1 MGFAIS
7 NTSAAAV
14 ITSISTPS
22 SITGELTIT
31 SGSLPLIQG
40 DLISGSNTT
49 ITDTG
54 GSPFGS
60 IEMFLQQ
67 GDAQIDTYV
76 NNTLYSSDRYGSGFI
91 SLQTPILQ
99 SSDSLTMS
107 VSDPSFDCYSIG
119 EWGGDIPEQITQ
131 QSDGKMIYVGYFT
144 SYAGVAANRI
154 VRLNTDFSIDD
165 TFVYGTGFNA
175 EANAV
180 AIQPDGKILV
190 GGNFTSYNGTS
201 RNRIV
206 RLNTDGSLDTTFSI
220 GTGFNATVFSIVVQ
234 PDGKILASGDFTQ
247 YSGSSRSKLV
257 RLNSTGSIDTTFAN
271 PSTINNTIYQ
281 IALQTDNKV
290 VIGGLFSTV
299 SGVTCGGI
307 ARLTTGGTID
317 NTFQLSGFT
326 TGAGGLGVY
335 GLSIDPSGKIICG
348 GNFNTYSG
356 ASVGADIARL
366 NTDGTYDSTFAVGSG
381 ITGSDRFV
389 IDVIPTNGKYLI
401 TGVFDNFNGSSVGSI
416 MRLNDDGSL
425 DTTFNTGTG
434 VGYDTNA
441 FGAPA
446 YIQSDGNYNM
456 AGVFSD
462 YDGTPT
468 TNMIVLDP
476 MGKLLNCE
484 I

>member
-31 SGSLPLIQG
+31 GGTLPLIQG

-67 GDAQIDTYV
+67 GDAQIDTFV

-99 SSDSLTMS
+99 SGDSLTMS
-107 VSDPSFDCYSIG
+107 VSDADFDCYSIG
-119 EWGGDIPEQITQ
+119 EWGGDIPEMITQ

-144 SYAGVAANRI
+144 SYAGVDANRI

-190 GGNFTSYNGTS
+190 GGNFTQYNGTA

-206 RLNTDGSLDTTFSI
+206 RLNTDGSLDTTFGI
-220 GTGFNATVFSIVVQ
+220 GTGFNNSVWSIVVQ
-234 PDGKILASGDFTQ
+234 PDNKILVAGQFSG
-247 YSGSSRSKLV
+247 YSGSARSGV
-257 RLNSTGSIDTTFAN
+257 IRLTSTGSIDTTFAN
-271 PSTINNTIYQ
+271 ISPVNNTVYQ
-281 IALQTDNKV
+281 VALQSDGK
-290 VIGGLFSTV
+290 ILMGGIFSTV

-326 TGAGGLGVY
+326 TGGGNGIYGV
-335 GLSIDPSGKIICG
+335 SIDPSGKIICG
-348 GNFNTYSG
+348 GSFNTYSG
-356 ASVGADIARL
+356 ASVGGDIARL
-366 NTDGTYDSTFAVGSG
+366 NTNGTYDSTFAVGSG
-381 ITGSDRFV
+381 ITGSTRFV
-389 IDVIPTNGKYLI
+389 VDVIPTNGKYLI

-416 MRLNDDGSL
+416 MRLNNDGSL

-434 VGYDTNA
+434 TGYDTNA
-441 FGAPA
+441 FGAPS
-446 YIQSDGNYNM
+446 YIQSDGNYNF
-456 AGVFSD
+456 ASVFSS
-462 YDGTPT
+462 YDGTST

-476 MGKLLNCE
+476 MGQLLNCE

>member
-1 MGFAIS
+1 
-7 NTSAAAV
+7 
-14 ITSISTPS
+14 
-22 SITGELTIT
+22 
-31 SGSLPLIQG
+31 
-40 DLISGSNTT
+40 
-49 ITDTG
+49 
-54 GSPFGS
+54 
-60 IEMFLQQ
+60 MFLQQ

-91 SLQTPILQ
+91 SLQTPIIQ
-99 SSDSLTMS
+99 SGDSLTMS
-107 VSDPSFDCYSIG
+107 VSDADFDCYSIG
-119 EWGGDIPEQITQ
+119 EWGGDIPEMITQ

-154 VRLNTDFSIDD
+154 IRLNTDFSIDD

-175 EANAV
+175 ETNAV

-190 GGNFTSYNGTS
+190 GGGFTQYNGTA

-220 GTGFNATVFSIVVQ
+220 GTGFNNAIWSITIQ
-234 PDGKILASGDFTQ
+234 PDGKILVGGQFTS
-247 YSGSSRSKLV
+247 YSGSARAGV
-257 RLNSTGSIDTTFAN
+257 IRLTNTGSIDTTFAN
-271 PSTINNTIYQ
+271 ISPVNNTVYQ
-281 IALQTDNKV
+281 VALQSDGK
-290 VIGGLFSTV
+290 ILMGGIFSTV

-307 ARLTTGGTID
+307 ARLSSTGIID
-317 NTFQLSGFT
+317 DTFQLSGFT
-326 TGAGGLGVY
+326 TGAGNGVF
-335 GLSIDPSGKIICG
+335 GLSVDPSGKIICG
-348 GNFNTYSG
+348 GAFNTYSG
-356 ASVGADIARL
+356 ASVGGDIARL
-366 NTDGTYDSTFAVGSG
+366 NTDGTYDATFNVGSG
-381 ITGSDRFV
+381 VTGTSRFV
-389 IDVIPTNGKYLI
+389 VDVIPTNGKYLI

-434 VGYDTNA
+434 TGYDTNA
-441 FGAPA
+441 FGAPG
-446 YIQSDGNYNM
+446 YIQSDGNYNF
-456 AGVFSD
+456 ASVFSS

>member
-91 SLQTPILQ
+91 SLQTPIIQ
-99 SSDSLTMS
+99 SGDSLTMS
-107 VSDPSFDCYSIG
+107 VSGPDATCYSIG
-119 EWGGDIPEQITQ
+119 EWGGDIPEQIEQ
-131 QSDGKMIYVGYFT
+131 QADGKMVYVGYYT
-144 SYAGVAANRI
+144 SYAGVSANRI
-154 VRLNTDFSIDD
+154 IRLNTDFSIDD

-175 EANAV
+175 EATAV

-190 GGNFTSYNGTS
+190 GGNFTQYNGTA

-206 RLNTDGSLDTTFSI
+206 RLNTDGSLDTTFAI
-220 GTGFNATVFSIVVQ
+220 GTGFNATVWSIVVQ
-234 PDGKILASGDFTQ
+234 PDGKILAAGDFTQ
-247 YSGSSRSKLV
+247 YSGSLRAGII

-271 PSTINNTIYQ
+271 LSPLNNTVYS
-281 IALQTDNKV
+281 IALQTDGKV
-290 VIGGLFSTV
+290 LIGGIFSTV
-299 SGVTCGGI
+299 SGLTCGGI
-307 ARLTTGGTID
+307 ARLTSTGIVD

-326 TGAGGLGVY
+326 TGSSQGIY
-335 GLSIDPSGKIICG
+335 GLSIDPSGKIMCG
-348 GNFNTYSG
+348 GSFTSYSG
-356 ASVGADIARL
+356 VSRGGDIARL
-366 NTDGTYDSTFAVGSG
+366 NTDGTYDTTFNVGTG
-381 ITGSDRFV
+381 ITGGGKFV
-389 IDVIPTNGKYLI
+389 ADIIPTNGKYLI

-416 MRLNDDGSL
+416 MRLNSDGSL
-425 DTTFNTGTG
+425 DTTFNTGTAI
-434 VGYDTNA
+434 GYDPNSFATP
-441 FGAPA
+441 G
-446 YIQSDGNYNM
+446 YIQSDGNYNI

-468 TNMIVLDP
+468 TNMIVIDP